1 MAVALGTGAN
11 KGVGLAVARLLGQR
25 RVDVWVGARDPE
37 RGRAA
42 VESLSADGI
51 AATFVQ
57 IDVTSTDSIAAAAAR
72 LEREVG
78 RLDILVNNAGMIVE
92 FADAYPRA
100 TPPSQVPIEALRVQ
114 HATNV
119 LGAIAMIQA
128 MLPLLRRSE
137 AGRIVNVGARQG
149 TFAHQSR
156 QLTGQPALNL
166 IGYSSTKAALN
177 MVTLSFAIEL
187 RDTPIKINA
196 VTPGIIATD
205 ISGTSAAQLAGQPGF
220 GTPETAAETIVPY
233 ALLPAD
239 GPTGGFFGPLGAM
252 PLVSGAR
259 P

>member
-1 MAVALGTGAN
+1 MAVALVTGAN
-11 KGVGLAVARLLGQR
+11 KGIGFAVAHLLGKR
-25 RVDVWVGARDPE
+25 GVDVWIGARDPE

-42 VESLSADGI
+42 AGLLTADGI
-51 AATFVQ
+51 AATFVRL
-57 IDVTSTDSIAAAAAR
+57 DVTSADSIAAAAAR
-72 LEREVG
+72 LERERG

-92 FADAYPRA
+92 FDDAYPKA
-100 TPPSQVPIEALRVQ
+100 TPPSQVRVEALRVQ
-114 HATNV
+114 YATNV
-119 LGAIAMIQA
+119 LGPIAMIQA

-156 QLTGQPALNL
+156 QLNGQPALNL
-166 IGYSSTKAALN
+166 IGYSSSKAALN

-187 RDTPIKINA
+187 KGTPIKINA

-205 ISGTSAAQLAGQPGF
+205 ISGTRAAELAGQPGF
-220 GTPETAAETIVPY
+220 GTPQTAAETIVPY

-252 PLVSGAR
+252 PW
-259 P
+259 